1 MRALPLKLLLLSNS
15 RNSEGEYLVHA
26 ARHIAAL
33 AADNPA
39 PRALFIPFAGV
50 TVSWPDYTAM
60 VQQALAPHGVTVVPA
75 FDSIDLRAALA
86 QVDMVLV
93 GGGNTFHLL
102 RELRERGWLHV
113 LREAVYGGLPYVG
126 WSAGSNLACPT
137 IRTTNDMP
145 IVDPMGLDALGLVPF
160 QINAHYTNELPPGLQ
175 AETREQR
182 LREFLS
188 VNPGLAVCALP
199 EGTWIQVNND
209 HCTVGGEGNIYWYE
223 ARAISTIPTAS
234 SWTLGTSPIQLS
246 ASMGSS

>member
-15 RNSEGEYLVHA
+15 RNPEGEYLVHA
-26 ARHIAAL
+26 AQHIAAL
-33 AADNPA
+33 VAGNPA
-39 PRALFIPFAGV
+39 TRALFIPFAGV

-60 VQQALAPHGVTVVPA
+60 VQQALAPHGITVVPA
-75 FDSIDLRAALA
+75 FDSIDLSAALA
-86 QVDMVLV
+86 KVDMVLV

-102 RELRERGWLHV
+102 RELRRRGWLAV

-182 LREFLS
+182 LREFLEA
-188 VNPGLAVCALP
+188 NPALAVCALP
-199 EGTWIQVNND
+199 EGSWVEVDND
-209 HCTVGGEGNIYWYE
+209 RCTAGGEGNIYWYD
-223 ARAISTIPTAS
+223 AQAISAIPTAS
-234 SWTLGTSPIQLS
+234 SWPLRGSPMRSPVSTIS
-246 ASMGSS
+246 R